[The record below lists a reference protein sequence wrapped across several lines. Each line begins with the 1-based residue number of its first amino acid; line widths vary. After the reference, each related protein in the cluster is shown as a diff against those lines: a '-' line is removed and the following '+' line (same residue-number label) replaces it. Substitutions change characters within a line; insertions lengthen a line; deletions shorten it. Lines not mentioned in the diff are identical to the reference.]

1 VPEDWRLEI
10 EGEVEQSLS
19 LSLDE
24 LRELPQSSVEATLEC
39 DYASGPPLLVG
50 NAVWTG
56 VSLKDLIELAG
67 PKATA
72 TTVTFRALD
81 GYRRGPFPLD
91 EVLDKTNAL
100 VAYDMNGE
108 SLPEI
113 QGWPARLALPG
124 HVGNNWVRWLD
135 RIEISSASAGDS
147 FKQWPIH
154 ARIMEPRYNS
164 IVDNCQ
170 QTISGM
176 VHAGEG
182 KEIVAVEVST
192 DDGLT
197 WGNAEMLTHFTPYV
211 WKHWQ
216 YVWTPEQNGGH
227 TIFARVIDKDGNI
240 QNEDRPY
247 GWRGYRVIVTVYPAT
262 DCVEPEQADLNGDWH
277 IDFSD
282 FSHLADQWL
291 MTGDE
296 VPADIAPGQ
305 GDGQVGIEDLLLIAN
320 QWLTCV
326 VPAAAEPLPADGQQ
340 DVGLTLA
347 LAWLPQDG
355 LLRHDVYLGTDACTV
370 AAATHESQEFLG
382 SVVESTLALDQ
393 VLEHDTVYYWRIDQ
407 VGHKCTTRGK
417 LWSFRTATS
426 STMSSE

>member
-1 VPEDWRLEI
+1 
-10 EGEVEQSLS
+10 
-19 LSLDE
+19 
-24 LRELPQSSVEATLEC
+24 
-39 DYASGPPLLVG
+39 
-50 NAVWTG
+50 
-56 VSLKDLIELAG
+56 
-67 PKATA
+67 
-72 TTVTFRALD
+72 
-81 GYRRGPFPLD
+81 
-91 EVLDKTNAL
+91 
-100 VAYDMNGE
+100 
-108 SLPEI
+108 
-113 QGWPARLALPG
+113 
-124 HVGNNWVRWLD
+124 
-135 RIEISSASAGDS
+135 
-147 FKQWPIH
+147 
-154 ARIMEPRYNS
+154 
-164 IVDNCQ
+164 
-170 QTISGM
+170 
-176 VHAGEG
+176 
-182 KEIVAVEVST
+182 
-192 DDGLT
+192 
-197 WGNAEMLTHFTPYV
+197 
-211 WKHWQ
+211 
-216 YVWTPEQNGGH
+216 
-227 TIFARVIDKDGNI
+227 
-240 QNEDRPY
+240 
-247 GWRGYRVIVTVYPAT
+247 
-262 DCVEPEQADLNGDWH
+262 
-277 IDFSD
+277 
-282 FSHLADQWL
+282 